1 MAVMVA
7 AAEEYG
13 RRGGEMR
20 LDLAAVGWAVVVVVV
35 GVVVERKE
43 RGRAGVVEGSRAAH
57 LGGAIS
63 FPPLVVTRSGE
74 VEFHSGD

>member
-1 MAVMVA
+1 
-7 AAEEYG
+7 
-13 RRGGEMR
+13 MR
-20 LDLAAVGWAVVVVVV
+20 LDLAAVVGWAVVVVVV

-63 FPPLVVTRSGE
+63 FPPLVVTSGE